1 MTKMLHELIT
11 LAKEGKKFSVTD
23 PVEKYTVY
31 QNEFSNPD
39 YDWNSKYITTP
50 WTDYKEV
57 IEPMVLW
64 VNVYPTYNECY
75 DLRETAEHHANDA
88 AIKKAVKF
96 VEVVE

>member
-50 WTDYKEV
+50 WTDYKDV
-57 IEPMVLW
+57 IEPMVIW
-64 VNVYPTYNECY
+64 VNIYDGYVRLHTSKESAECNA
-75 DLRETAEHHANDA
+75 TKN
-88 AIKKAVKF
+88 AIRIAVKF

>member
-11 LAKEGKKFSVTD
+11 LAKEGKKFSVRHPTSNRIFD
-23 PVEKYTVY
+23 
-31 QNEFSNPD
+31 QDEFN
-39 YDWNSKYITTP
+39 YNNNWVNNSITMP
-50 WTDYKEV
+50 WTDYKETKEPIV
-57 IEPMVLW
+57 IW

-75 DLRETAEHHANDA
+75 DLKETAEYHANDA

>member
-11 LAKEGKKFSVTD
+11 LAKEGKKFTVKD
-23 PVEKYTVY
+23 PNKRYTY
-31 QNEFSNPD
+31 NQD
-39 YDWNSKYITTP
+39 YFVIDITIWKTTEIITP
-50 WTDYKEV
+50 WPDYKEEREPIV
-57 IEPMVLW
+57 IW

-75 DLRETAEHHANDA
+75 DLKETAEYHANDA